1 MWTKI
6 RLRSV
11 WVMVPLYLYFA
22 RPTIPLMIA
31 GLAVALAGV
40 LIRGWAAGSIRK
52 NRVLT
57 THGPY
62 AFTRNPLYFGSFLI
76 GIGFGIASGELWIL
90 ALFLVFFLVIYGR
103 TMRKEERRLTE
114 LFGQEFTRYAQA
126 VPRFLP
132 WRIPAWSD
140 VTGATSPAR
149 PGIAAT
155 PSTTGTVATID
166 APAPSVAA
174 APHFRLSRYLSHRE
188 YEALLGIAVMYIALV
203 IKLAL

>member
-22 RPTIPLMIA
+22 RPTVTLMIA
-31 GLAVALAGV
+31 GLVVALAGV
-40 LIRGWAAGSIRK
+40 LVRGWAAGSIRK

-90 ALFLVFFLVIYGR
+90 AMFLVFFLVIYGR

-114 LFGQEFTRYAQA
+114 LFGQEFDLYARA

-149 PGIAAT
+149 PGVT
-155 PSTTGTVATID
+155 VPQTTSGTVATID
-166 APAPSVAA
+166 PPAPAAQT
-174 APHFRLSRYLSHRE
+174 PHFRLSRYLSHRE